1 MKKILNIAALA
12 IIVMTIF
19 SSCKKDDNSA
29 SAQATALNAAVV
41 QGKWQVTYFAD
52 NGVDETIHFTGY
64 QFQFNSNN
72 TVTATK
78 GGVTVNG
85 SWASGT
91 DNSTVKFILNF
102 TSPVEFL
109 DLNDDWHVIQQSSI
123 KITLQDVSGGSGG
136 TDYLTFEKI

>member
-12 IIVMTIF
+12 IIMTAAF

-29 SAQATALNAAVV
+29 SVQATALNSIAV
-41 QGKWQVTYFAD
+41 QGKWQVTFFSD
-52 NGVDETIHFTGY
+52 NSVDKTIHFTGY

-72 TVTATK
+72 TITATK
-78 GGVTVNG
+78 GAVAVNG

-91 DNSTVKFILNF
+91 DDSTVKFILSF
-102 TSPVEFL
+102 STPVEFL
-109 DLNDDWHVIQQSSI
+109 DLNDDWHVIQQSST
-123 KITLQDVSGGSGG
+123 KITLQDVSGGGG